1 MILCEACAYYKS
13 QGISLYEQMENIFKK
28 YGYYQEE
35 TVAITLK
42 GIEGMEKIKSIMEN
56 YRKNSPKTAG
66 GYEIL
71 KIRDYEA
78 DTITDLKTGEVK
90 PTNLPKSNVLYYE
103 MSEDAWC
110 AIRPSGTEPK
120 IKFYFGV
127 KGESK
132 EDASRRLSRLMNDE
146 VFKVN

>member
-1 MILCEACAYYKS
+1 
-13 QGISLYEQMENIFKK
+13 MENIFKK

-56 YRKNSPKTAG
+56 YGKNPPKTAG